1 MYLYLIGKTYQ
12 ITKIGKNPIHDASV
26 AWINKRLTL
35 EIHFSYAISLIISSY
50 KNATPYSLL
59 ASVSVTSLLHKAK
72 WQYFQT
78 STHKSS
84 SSQFPVPLRQ
94 ATNGQAALLVLLFF
108 IVSVAAGIGPS

>member
-12 ITKIGKNPIHDASV
+12 ITKIKKNPIHDASV

-35 EIHFSYAISLIISSY
+35 EIHFSYAIRLIISSY
-50 KNATPYSLL
+50 KNAMPYSLP

-78 STHKSS
+78 TTHKASS
-84 SSQFPVPLRQ
+84 TRCPALLRQ
-94 ATNGQAALLVLLFF
+94 VTNVRAALLVLLLF
-108 IVSVAAGIGPS
+108 IVSVATGIGPS